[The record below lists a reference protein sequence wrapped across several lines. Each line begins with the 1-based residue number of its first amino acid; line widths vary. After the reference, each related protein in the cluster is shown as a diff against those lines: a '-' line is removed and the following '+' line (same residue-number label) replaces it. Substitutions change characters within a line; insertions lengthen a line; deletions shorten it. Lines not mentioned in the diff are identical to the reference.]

1 VPKQLPLPRSNFV
14 VGVGRETTV
23 TTTVVSTK
31 ASSIGTTTEAT
42 VEAASI
48 TSKASIST
56 SRSIV
61 TEATTEATTTKT
73 VIGLIVSAIVPLN
86 VVRVV
91 GLELLEEVGNL
102 LLGLNQDLAEVL
114 SNVVVAVVE
123 EGSSL
128 ALVANTRSTADA
140 VDVLGD
146 TVVLS

>member
-1 VPKQLPLPRSNFV
+1 VPKQLHLPRSNFV

-61 TEATTEATTTKT
+61 TEATTTKT

>member
-1 VPKQLPLPRSNFV
+1 VPKQLHLPRSNFV

-61 TEATTEATTTKT
+61 TEATTTKT

-128 ALVANTRSTADA
+128 ALVANTRSTADT